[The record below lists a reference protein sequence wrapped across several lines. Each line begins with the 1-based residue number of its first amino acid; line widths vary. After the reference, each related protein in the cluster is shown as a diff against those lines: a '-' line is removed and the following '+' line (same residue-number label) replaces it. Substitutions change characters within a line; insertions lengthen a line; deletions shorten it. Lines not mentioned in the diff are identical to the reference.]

1 MASIAETTGSP
12 WSQSSK
18 AGRPRR
24 FMGMVEA
31 VAEVL
36 SKSNGQQAV
45 GGARKAVESYT
56 N

>member
-1 MASIAETTGSP
+1 MASIAETVGQP
-12 WSQSSK
+12 LVAVKKGGQPSK
-18 AGRPRR
+18 

>member
-1 MASIAETTGSP
+1 MMAWFAETVGDHGR
-12 WSQSSK
+12 SQKGGQSRK
-18 AGRPRR
+18 

>member
-1 MASIAETTGSP
+1 
-12 WSQSSK
+12 
-18 AGRPRR
+18 
-24 FMGMVEA
+24 MGMVEA